1 MEEYQHIWKKVLSQG
16 EEVKHEF
23 SIAKTYR
30 YLGIVVSF
38 LIGVLVGLKVI
49 WLGALIFLFGLF
61 HFGWFL
67 KKANAFA
74 FTSKRVV
81 VHRGLF
87 GTETTTVDYDKITD
101 VKVREPFLEKVF
113 LKSGSLI
120 INTAGTPKPEIV
132 LKHVPEPYELKKKLC
147 YLK

>member
-1 MEEYQHIWKKVLSQG
+1 MREYQNIWNKVLNPE

-23 SIAKTYR
+23 SIARSYR
-30 YLGIVVSF
+30 YLGIIVCF
-38 LIGVLVGLKVI
+38 LVAVLVGLKVL

-81 VHRGLF
+81 IHRGLF
-87 GTETTTVDYDKITD
+87 GTETIAVDYGKITD
-101 VKVREPFLEKVF
+101 VVVREPFLEKVF

-120 INTAGTPKPEIV
+120 INTAGTSKPEIV

-147 YLK
+147 SLK